1 MSAPTAEL
9 LLTGARIP
17 GSTAPVDLAVD
28 AGRISWLG
36 ERFPGSAARVIDCAG
51 DAVLPGLV
59 EPHLHLD
66 KALLD
71 TELDTELDTQRP
83 NLVGTLA
90 SAIAVTGQL
99 KKQFTHESVRERAA
113 RVLEQAVG
121 HGTTVIRAQPD
132 VDPLVGL
139 LCVEVMLQL
148 RAQYRDLVELQVV
161 AFPQEGILRQ
171 PGTRELLVEALRL
184 GADVVGGCSYQEAT
198 LDQCHEHVDLVF
210 ELAERFGVPV
220 DIHADFADDT
230 ADPRFGLARHIAE
243 RTRAH
248 GMAGRV
254 TLGHMTSLSALEPDA
269 RKRTLADLAD
279 AGVAVVVLPATD
291 LHLGGR
297 GDQVNVRRGIAPVG
311 ELLAAGVRTGLS
323 SNNVRNA
330 FTPFGNADVLDIAL
344 LLAHTAHLSSPAEL
358 SRLIEMVTEDA
369 AHIVGINERYG
380 LRVGADADLVVLAAP
395 TATEAL
401 LRRAHRRLVLKG
413 GRVVAS
419 TEHTTRLHRHR

>member
-1 MSAPTAEL
+1 MSAPVAEL
-9 LLTGARIP
+9 VLTGARIP
-17 GSTAPVDLAVD
+17 GSATPVDLAVD

-36 ERFPGSAARVIDCAG
+36 EHFPGTAGTVIDCAG

-71 TELDTELDTQRP
+71 TERP
-83 NLVGTLA
+83 NLDGTLA
-90 SAIAVTGQL
+90 GAIAVTGQL
-99 KKQFTHESVRERAA
+99 KERFTHATVSERAA

-139 LCVEVMLQL
+139 LCVEVMLEL
-148 RAQYRDLVELQVV
+148 RERYRDLVELQVV
-161 AFPQEGILRQ
+161 AFPQEGILRAS
-171 PGTRELLVEALRL
+171 GTHELLVEALRL

-198 LDQCHEHVDLVF
+198 LEQCREHVDLVF
-210 ELAERFGVPV
+210 ALAERFGVPV

-230 ADPRFGLARHIAE
+230 ADPRFALAGHIAD

-254 TLGHMTSLSALEPDA
+254 TLGHMTSLSSLEPDA
-269 RKRTLADLAD
+269 RKRALADLAD

-297 GDQVNVRRGIAPVG
+297 ADQVNVRRGIAPVR
-311 ELLAAGVRTGLS
+311 ELLAAGVCTGLS

-344 LLAHTAHLSSPAEL
+344 LLAQTAHLSSPAEL
-358 SRLIEMVTEDA
+358 SRLVEMVTEDA
-369 AHIVGINERYG
+369 AHIVGVQDRYG

-395 TATEAL
+395 SATEAL
-401 LRRAHRRLVLKG
+401 LRRAHRRLVLKR

-419 TEHTTRLHRHR
+419 TEHATRLHRHPTKP